1 MPASQQFFFESWLS
15 HCWSWL
21 FIEITLT
28 LYYVWKFGL
37 KCWQM
42 KLVSKKSLGYYFS
55 ENGLVQIK
63 IFCNGN
69 DKHKIDFDPFEL
81 LFFTLTLLS
90 DIVVFVLFSLI
101 VQWTS
106 VLLPYL
112 CLWCIKKRQTCK
124 FLSWPNTSF
133 GTINKVMGSRFIHTP
148 VRA

>member
-1 MPASQQFFFESWLS
+1 
-15 HCWSWL
+15 
-21 FIEITLT
+21 
-28 LYYVWKFGL
+28 
-37 KCWQM
+37 M

-101 VQWTS
+101 VQ
-106 VLLPYL
+106 
-112 CLWCIKKRQTCK
+112 
-124 FLSWPNTSF
+124 
-133 GTINKVMGSRFIHTP
+133 
-148 VRA
+148 